1 MWHYSWTNNLNLET
15 LRRLKYANQ
24 MSKKTIQHGSMAAIH
39 MQSQPSIL
47 IGNDMILDSH
57 KGFHQ
62 E

>member
-1 MWHYSWTNNLNLET
+1 
-15 LRRLKYANQ
+15 

-57 KGFHQ
+57 KDFTKNSWLGLLFLLENNEKVIRKQ
-62 E
+62 